1 MNGIIVKAVAAAAAC
16 LFAAGVAQA
25 DSLTLGKLRSA
36 YQADPQAALLT
47 SSEYLN
53 GSINTMDALVIDH
66 ALHILS
72 ITYDLTPEA
81 AVNAAFD
88 QCLDKMPNAAGMI
101 KQIVGSEFK
110 DDLPVTIAIVQQY
123 KKTCRTWMP

>member
-1 MNGIIVKAVAAAAAC
+1 MNGMVVKVAAAAAAW
-16 LFAAGVAQA
+16 LLAGGIAQA

-36 YQADPQAALLT
+36 YQADPQDALLK
-47 SSEYLN
+47 SVQYLN

-88 QCLDKMPNAAGMI
+88 QCLDKMPNAEGMM